1 MPWLYFISVRCYF
14 TLLRLA
20 ACCHPGAAAW
30 VAGRKNLLNHIRQ
43 TLEKESSFRI
53 WIHCA
58 SLGEYEQAVP
68 LIQRLKERFPSAR
81 LVLTFF
87 SPSGYE
93 QRKNNSL
100 AHHVFYLPD
109 DSPAH
114 AKEFLDIVSPRM
126 ALFIKYEYWY
136 FYLRELHQRHIPV
149 YFISARFRQGHP
161 FFRWYGAFFRQMLT
175 MAHHLFLQDDESY
188 RLCLKHGI
196 TRCSVSGDTRFDRV
210 LQIASQ
216 PWQSA
221 IAEAFCSGF
230 KIFIAGSTWPDDE
243 NLLLTLIHQRPEKW
257 KFIVAPHQI
266 HENRIRRLEASIHQK
281 TVRYSEWNHNTDAMV
296 LIIDNIGLLALLYRY
311 GTIAY
316 VGGGFGKGLHNIL
329 EPAAYDLPVI
339 FGKQIGKN
347 PEAAAMIAGGTG
359 FAINNKE
366 ELLRTFE
373 KLNHEERLATLR
385 SMQQR
390 FMKAHSGATERI
402 MMQMDQDR
410 SASFL

>member
-1 MPWLYFISVRCYF
+1 MPWLYLLSIKCYI

-20 ACCHPGAAAW
+20 AFFHPKAAAW
-30 VAGRKNLLNHIRQ
+30 VAGRKNLLHHIRQ
-43 TLEKESSFRI
+43 TLEKETSSRI

-68 LIQRLKERFPSAR
+68 LIHKLKERYPEV
-81 LVLTFF
+81 LIVLTFF

-93 QRKNNSL
+93 RIKNNSL
-100 AHHVFYLPD
+100 AYPVFYLPA
-109 DSPAH
+109 DSPTN
-114 AKEFLDIVSPRM
+114 AKKFLDLVCPRM
-126 ALFIKYEYWY
+126 AFFIKYEFWY
-136 FYLRELHQRHIPV
+136 FYLHELNQRHIPV
-149 YFISARFRQGHP
+149 YFISARFNSGHP
-161 FFRWYGAFFRQMLT
+161 FFQWYGTFFRQMLN

-188 RLCLKHGI
+188 RLCIKYGI
-196 TRCSVSGDTRFDRV
+196 TRCSIAGDTRFDRV
-210 LQIASQ
+210 RQIASQ
-216 PWQSA
+216 PWQSL
-221 IAEAFCSGF
+221 IADEFCSGF
-230 KIFIAGSTWPDDE
+230 KIFIAGSTWPEDE
-243 NLLLTLIHQRPEKW
+243 KLLLTLIRQQPEKW
-257 KFIVAPHQI
+257 KFILAPHQI
-266 HENRIRRLEASIHQK
+266 HENRIRRLESSIHQK
-281 TVRYSEWNHNTDAMV
+281 AVRYSEWNHDTDAMV

-329 EPAAYDLPVI
+329 EPAAYGLPVI
-339 FGKQIGKN
+339 FGKHIGKN

-390 FMKAHSGATERI
+390 FLEAYSGATERI
-402 MMQMDQDR
+402 MMRMDQEGR
-410 SASFL
+410 